1 MFPDTAGL
9 FDPSLSIYPQLLT
22 ALASHTAEQNCKSA
36 SPHSKW
42 CAHTTSDFKPSE
54 QIHTLH
60 PGWKGITDKHQ
71 LQIISALVYSAN
83 NNR

>member
-36 SPHSKW
+36 FP
-42 CAHTTSDFKPSE
+42 P
-54 QIHTLH
+54 L
-60 PGWKGITDKHQ
+60 
-71 LQIISALVYSAN
+71 
-83 NNR
+83 